1 MAFQRPGVYVQET
14 LNPVQPIAGTN
25 SEFITAFVGE
35 DDRGPINT
43 PTLVTSWNQYVT
55 LFGSWNSY
63 TNNSVPLAVYMFF
76 SNGGSQLYVTRIAAS
91 PGLATRSL
99 NDRAVSASATLQ
111 VSAKNPGRWGN
122 DLNISIT
129 NSIETGY
136 FDLTVY
142 SGGTTD
148 SNVVE
153 TFTQLSMTASDARY
167 APTNVNVVS
176 NYVTL
181 TDLNSSNTGT
191 TRNPAVVANQTLA
204 GGSVGNAVSVTEYSA
219 GLATFDTVL
228 QSLVLN
234 LPGQTAVNVVNAAI
248 SYAESRDDVFV
259 IVDGI
264 DNTPADQLTLSNQY
278 STSSLAAVYYPPLT
292 ITDPTLAPGATT
304 GRTLTVGAG
313 AAVAGLFAT
322 TDNSRGVYKAPAG
335 LQARLAGVVSTRQ
348 LTNANL
354 DSLNTA
360 AKPVNAIRFIPGSGY
375 VVMGARTLK
384 AGYIDKYVPVRRSL
398 IYLRKSLTD
407 LTQFAIFEP
416 NNEGLWRRIDATVS
430 SFLTQFWSQ
439 GGLRGATPSQAFF
452 VKVDAENNPQYLI
465 DQGQVNI
472 EVGVALQRPAEFVI
486 IKIGQFDGGTTVTV
500 A

>member
-1 MAFQRPGVYVQET
+1 MTFQRPGVYVQET
-14 LNPVQPIAGTN
+14 LNPIQPIAGTN
-25 SEFITAFVGE
+25 SEFITAIVGE

-55 LFGSWNSY
+55 QFGSWNLY
-63 TNNSVPLAVYMFF
+63 TNNAVPLAVYMFF
-76 SNGGSQLYVTRIAAS
+76 SNGGSQLYVTRVAAS

-111 VSAKNPGRWGN
+111 VAAKNPGRWGN

-136 FDLTVY
+136 FDLIVY
-142 SGGTTD
+142 SGGQTD

-153 TFTQLSMTASDARY
+153 TFTQLSMTVADARY
-167 APTNVNVVS
+167 ALNVVNVSS

-181 TDLNSSNTGT
+181 VDLNSANTGT
-191 TRNPAVVANQTLA
+191 TRNPAVIANQTLA
-204 GGSVGNAVSVTEYSA
+204 GGGVGNAVTVTEYSA
-219 GLATFDTVL
+219 GLAAFDTVL

-259 IVDGI
+259 VVDGI
-264 DNTPADQLTLSNQY
+264 DNTPADQLTLSTQY
-278 STSSLAAVYYPPLT
+278 TASSLAAVYYPPLV
-292 ITDPTLAPGATT
+292 IADPTVALGATT

-313 AAVAGLFAT
+313 AAVAGLIAS
-322 TDNSRGVYKAPAG
+322 TDASRGVYKAPAG
-335 LQARLAGVVSTRQ
+335 LQSRLAGVVSARQ

-360 AKPVNAIRFIPGSGY
+360 SKPVNAIRFIPGSGY

-384 AGYIDKYVPVRRSL
+384 AGYVDKYVPVRRSL

-416 NNEGLWRRIDATVS
+416 NNEALWRRLDGTVS

-439 GGLRGATPSQAFF
+439 GGLRGATPDQAFF

-465 DQGQVNI
+465 DQGQVNLEI
-472 EVGVALQRPAEFVI
+472 GVALQRPAEFVI